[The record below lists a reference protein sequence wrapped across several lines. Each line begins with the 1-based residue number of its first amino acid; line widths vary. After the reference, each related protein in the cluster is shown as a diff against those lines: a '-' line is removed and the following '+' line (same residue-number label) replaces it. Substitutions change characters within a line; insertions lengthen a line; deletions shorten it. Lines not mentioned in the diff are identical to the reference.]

1 MNEKKIL
8 LCEDEDSI
16 RDFVTINLE
25 RVGYKVVGVNNGED
39 AVLKF
44 SSSPSDFMIALL
56 DVMLPGIDGFTVCKE
71 IRKLNSSVGIIML
84 SAKSQ
89 EMDKVN
95 ALMIGAD
102 DYITKPFSTGELI
115 ARIDAL
121 CRRVGSSTVSN
132 IPATPK
138 QNTDELISGDFVLN
152 TRSHVLTKRNNVIDL
167 TQVEFQLME
176 QFLKNPDTALERT
189 VLLKNIW
196 GNDFFGDEKIVDVN
210 VRRLRMKIEDDPS
223 SPKNLLT
230 VWGFGYKWIE

>member
-1 MNEKKIL
+1 MNNNEKKIL

-16 RDFVTINLE
+16 RDFVIINLE
-25 RVGYKVVGVNNGED
+25 RFGYKVTGVGSGEE
-39 AVLKF
+39 AIEKF
-44 SSSPSDFMIALL
+44 NATPNDFVMVLL

-71 IRKLNSSVGIIML
+71 IRKINNVVGIIML

-95 ALMIGAD
+95 GLMLGAD
-102 DYITKPFSTGELI
+102 DYITKPFSPSELT

-121 CRRVGSSTVSN
+121 CRRVSSSPV
-132 IPATPK
+132 TPMIS
-138 QNTDELISGDFVLN
+138 QNVDELVSGDFILN
-152 TRSHVLTKRNNVIDL
+152 TRSHVLTKKDEIIDL

-176 QFLKNPDTALERT
+176 QFLKNPNTALERT
-189 VLLKNIW
+189 VLLTNIW
-196 GNDFFGDEKIVDVN
+196 GKDFFGDEKIVDVN

-223 SPKNLLT
+223 APQHLST